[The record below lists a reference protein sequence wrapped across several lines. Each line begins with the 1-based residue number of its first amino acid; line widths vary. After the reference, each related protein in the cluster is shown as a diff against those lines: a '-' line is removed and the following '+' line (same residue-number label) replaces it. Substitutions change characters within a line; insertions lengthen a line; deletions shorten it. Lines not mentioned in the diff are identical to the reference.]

1 MRILVVYASKYGSTK
16 GIAER
21 IAGTL
26 NQTGQQAVAV
36 RASQAGS
43 LDGYDA
49 FVIGSAAYMF
59 SWMKESVDF
68 VRQNSSL
75 LRGKP
80 VWLFSSGPIGTATVD
95 AQGRDVRETTVPKE
109 IAEFRSSIHPRDH
122 HVFFGAFDHTKLTL
136 THRLV
141 YALPAMKDLLIDGDF
156 RDWDEIAGWAKAIAA
171 ELADMRAAPVE
182 VTPSAVAS

>member
-1 MRILVVYASKYGSTK
+1 MRVLVVYASKYGSTR

-21 IAGTL
+21 IANTL
-26 NQTGQQAVAV
+26 NESGQQAAAV
-36 RASQAGS
+36 RASRAGP

-59 SWMKESVDF
+59 SWMKEAVDF
-68 VRQNSSL
+68 VRQNAST

-80 VWLFSSGPIGTATVD
+80 VWFFSSGPIGTATVD

-109 IAEFRSSIHPRDH
+109 IAEFTSSIQPRDH
-122 HVFFGAFDHTKLTL
+122 HVFFGAFDHTKLNL

-141 YALPAMKDLLIDGDF
+141 YALPAMKSLLTDGDF
-156 RDWDEIAGWAKAIAA
+156 RDWDEIDAWAKRIAGTLVPA
-171 ELADMRAAPVE
+171 GV
-182 VTPSAVAS
+182 S